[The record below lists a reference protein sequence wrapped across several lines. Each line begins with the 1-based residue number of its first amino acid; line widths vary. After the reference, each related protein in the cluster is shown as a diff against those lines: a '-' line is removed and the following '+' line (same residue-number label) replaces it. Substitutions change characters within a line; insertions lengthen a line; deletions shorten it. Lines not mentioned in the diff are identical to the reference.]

1 MGKKLIYLTCLVLV
15 ASMAGNASAEIVG
28 HWKLD
33 EGSGTIATDS
43 IGGHDGTLIG
53 NTAWVAEG
61 KLGGAL
67 QFDGD
72 GDYVDCGNDPVFN
85 PEGSFSVTIWSYIS
99 DWGSPWGRSIFS
111 KGGDADAAGR
121 MGWAIRR
128 HGEDTLC
135 FTCAGLTTTEEIGTN
150 ILGNTAAPMNEWF
163 HIACVYEIDNM
174 AYIYINGEADASYAA
189 TGTITPGTGDP
200 SVYIGTRSSGAGTA
214 PDSWDASYFNGMLDD
229 ARFYNHAV
237 TEVDVKLIME
247 GKEAKPTT
255 MAANPKPA
263 NNAVE
268 VPRDVILSWGPGS
281 FTETH
286 DVYFGTALDDVNEA
300 SRTDP
305 RSVLL
310 SQNQDATTYDPEGLL
325 EFNQTYYWR
334 VDEINDV
341 DPNSPWKGDLWSFT
355 VANFTVVDNFEDY
368 NDTTNKI
375 YDTWTDYFVN
385 NTGMTVGHL
394 DPPFAEQ
401 GIVRS
406 GSQSMYMRY
415 DNDGTINEGTE
426 LEQIGTLTYSEAE
439 RPWEDAQDW
448 TANGADS
455 LTLWLR
461 GLSASVGS
469 FTPEGQAAYT
479 MTGAGADIW
488 ENSDQFHY
496 AYKRLSG
503 AGSITARVVSMTN
516 THDSAK
522 AGVMIRQTLERDSA
536 HAMVDIQPIYEAQFL
551 RRISQ
556 GEISDV
562 DAQIDVGTPI
572 WVRLTRSGNTFTGQT
587 SMDGTN
593 WVKLG
598 SDTMPMLV
606 DVYVGLI
613 VCSHDS
619 SATCV
624 AEFSDVTITGTT
636 TEDWQSQDVGIESN
650 VPEPMYVVLEDSTG
664 NSAVITHPDP
674 NASATPSWAEWNI
687 PFADFTG
694 VNPQAIKKMTIG
706 VGDRANTQPGG
717 AGDLYIDD
725 IWQKRPSPPIPIAV
739 ENASFELPGTDKQ
752 NNWDGGTNDKGT
764 FVDVPSWSSDTMAT
778 DSGVETGWNASD
790 GEWSGFLRGSDPS
803 VWQLTSYVIGA
814 EDVIEL
820 KIDAKNNWQA
830 TTFLLSLY
838 YDEAGV
844 RVPVASVEVTLTDDM
859 QEFSLVFSAADA
871 PESVG
876 KQLGIELNNV
886 TPDVDSWA
894 CLDNVRL
901 SK

>member
-1 MGKKLIYLTCLVLV
+1 MCRRTIYLTLFVLVLGLAGYVSADEEGVKIPAAGSQQPILDGVVDNVWFLSTEQFLTITLEGSDPSSPDDCSGSWRALWDSEYLYVLIDVNDEALVQDSDAGSGWDDDRIEFFIDGDNSKGTSTDDKNDYQYCFRWNNGEVETPVEWYFRNSTENALEGLEYAV
-15 ASMAGNASAEIVG
+15 ATTDSGYLFEIKLPWLTMIGGPPQLGQLIGIDVVIDDDDDGGGRDTQVSWYIETTPPHNPSLWGTALLVLGADKEAGNPNP
-28 HWKLD
+28 
-33 EGSGTIATDS
+33 TD
-43 IGGHDGTLIG
+43 
-53 NTAWVAEG
+53 
-61 KLGGAL
+61 
-67 QFDGD
+67 
-72 GDYVDCGNDPVFN
+72 
-85 PEGSFSVTIWSYIS
+85 
-99 DWGSPWGRSIFS
+99 GR
-111 KGGDADAAGR
+111 
-121 MGWAIRR
+121 
-128 HGEDTLC
+128 
-135 FTCAGLTTTEEIGTN
+135 
-150 ILGNTAAPMNEWF
+150 
-163 HIACVYEIDNM
+163 ID
-174 AYIYINGEADASYAA
+174 
-189 TGTITPGTGDP
+189 
-200 SVYIGTRSSGAGTA
+200 
-214 PDSWDASYFNGMLDD
+214 
-229 ARFYNHAV
+229 
-237 TEVDVKLIME
+237 
-247 GKEAKPTT
+247 
-255 MAANPKPA
+255 
-263 NNAVE
+263 
-268 VPRDVILSWGPGS
+268 VPRDAILRW
-281 FTETH
+281 TEGKYAVKH
-286 DVYFGTALDDVNEA
+286 DVYFGADLNDVNEA
-300 SRTDP
+300 SRDNDTC
-305 RSVLL
+305 SVLA
-310 SQNQDATTYDPEGLL
+310 SRNQDATSCDLPGLL
-325 EFNQTYYWR
+325 EFGQTYYWR
-334 VDEINDV
+334 VDEVNDM
-341 DPNSPWKGDLWSFT
+341 DPNSPWKGDVWSFT
-355 VANFTVVDNFEDY
+355 VANFTVVDDFEDY
-368 NDTTNKI
+368 NDTSNRI
-375 YDTWTDYFVN
+375 YDTWKDYYVN
-385 NTGMTVGHL
+385 NTGMTVGHF

-401 GIVRS
+401 KIVRS
-406 GSQSMYMRY
+406 GSQSMYMHY
-415 DNDGTINEGTE
+415 DNDGTVNEGTD
-426 LEQIGTLTYSEAE
+426 LEQAGTLLYSEAQ
-439 RPWEDAQDW
+439 RTWEAPQDW
-448 TANGADS
+448 TVDGAES

-522 AGVMIRQTLERDSA
+522 AGVMIRQTLEPDSA

-636 TEDWQSQDVGIESN
+636 TGDWQSQDVGIESN

-725 IWQKRPSPPIPIAV
+725 IRLY
-739 ENASFELPGTDKQ
+739 LP
-752 NNWDGGTNDKGT
+752 
-764 FVDVPSWSSDTMAT
+764 
-778 DSGVETGWNASD
+778 
-790 GEWSGFLRGSDPS
+790 L
-803 VWQLTSYVIGA
+803 LA
-814 EDVIEL
+814 E
-820 KIDAKNNWQA
+820 
-830 TTFLLSLY
+830 
-838 YDEAGV
+838 
-844 RVPVASVEVTLTDDM
+844 
-859 QEFSLVFSAADA
+859 
-871 PESVG
+871 
-876 KQLGIELNNV
+876 
-886 TPDVDSWA
+886 
-894 CLDNVRL
+894 
-901 SK
+901 